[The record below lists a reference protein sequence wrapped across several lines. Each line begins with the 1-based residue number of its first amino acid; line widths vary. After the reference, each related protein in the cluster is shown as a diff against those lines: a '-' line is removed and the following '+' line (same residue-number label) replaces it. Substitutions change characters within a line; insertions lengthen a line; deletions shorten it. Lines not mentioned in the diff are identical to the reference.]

1 MMPKI
6 FTTLLLASLLGLSGC
21 ADKSMSD
28 LERFVAKANEDK
40 TAKIEPLPR
49 IKPAPTFKY
58 TASELVDP
66 FSTANLIQ
74 DRPSKGDGPAPDP
87 TRRKE
92 PLEQFP
98 LDALRMVGTLS
109 NAEASWAIIR
119 APDGTVHRASKGNHL
134 GQNYGKIVAI
144 EDNKIDIVE
153 LIPGIN
159 GGWMQRD
166 ASLAIVGAKGNNNR
180 K

>member
-1 MMPKI
+1 MAPKI
-6 FTTLLLASLLGLSGC
+6 CAIFLLASLMSISGC
-21 ADKSMSD
+21 ANKSMTD
-28 LERFVAKANEDK
+28 LEHFVANADK
-40 TAKIEPLPR
+40 DRKAKIEPLPR
-49 IKPAPTFKY
+49 IKPAPSFKY

-66 FSTANLIQ
+66 FSSANLIQ
-74 DRPSKGDGPAPDP
+74 DTPSSSGGPAPDP

-119 APDGTVHRASKGNHL
+119 APDGTVHRAGKGNYL
-134 GQNYGKIVAI
+134 GQNYGKITAI
-144 EDNKIDIVE
+144 EDNKINIVE
-153 LIPGIN
+153 LIPGIS

-166 ASLAIVGAKGNNNR
+166 ASLAIVGAKT
-180 K
+180 KK